1 MKIQDLVFDVIIEN
15 FKSKSQ
21 FDRIVK
27 KWYGDNPT
35 PEQIDKVDKMLSL
48 FMQKQKSLEPS
59 NPTVYSFLTRF
70 DGTYRDEF
78 PIFDPKNLK
87 DASQYTLS
95 QMESL
100 YNDLNDD
107 EVETEGVFAG
117 DNYTSLDKIKAS
129 YELWKGDNYKIID
142 EGSLRVYFIPD
153 QKVSMQF
160 GYYMQAVTE
169 WDSHYLKG
177 NYPNVFNQENKKE
190 IPYVGTM
197 TGAQWCVTGRGTSDS
212 RSNMWGS
219 YRNSRTFYFVIDESK
234 APSGEIKTQTS
245 RYYISALQVDTSIRE
260 GYRITSALND
270 GDISMTWEEVIKIY
284 PQLSEYKEKLV
295 SVKFD
300 VEGEMESRDIVSR
313 INETENNKYEFRR
326 VDKKF
331 KKAHLERGGII
342 TKAHSWRSM
351 PDKLRELYILT
362 TTTRN
367 VLDKYQSTE
376 LMDEIRKKG
385 SEFNLLNK
393 RLKTLGLSGVGYV
406 YDHLMKSEFDTART
420 SLDNENLRLYES
432 KSTHKFGL
440 FDATKATW
448 VTADGVTYNPIY
460 IQPEMASIY
469 IDDEGNQYLVEIFT
483 ENGEP
488 GPTSLY
494 AITPSNEENELVSAH
509 FVSAAK
515 FELLKQKIH
524 SSDDEDI
531 TMISDI
537 NPETDV
543 DIKEIKKG
551 L

>member
-1 MKIQDLVFDVIIEN
+1 MKIQDLVFDVIVEN

-21 FDRIVK
+21 FDRIVR
-27 KWYGDNPT
+27 KWYGENPT
-35 PEQIDKVDKMLSL
+35 PDQINTADKMLSL
-48 FMQKQKSLEPS
+48 FMQKQKSLEPN

-70 DGTYRDEF
+70 DGTYKDEF

-117 DNYTSLDKIKAS
+117 DNYTNLNKIKAS
-129 YELWKGDNYKIID
+129 YELWKGDDHKIID

-169 WDSHYLKG
+169 WDSHYLRG
-177 NYPNVFNQENKKE
+177 NYPDVFTQENKKE

-197 TGAQWCVTGRGTSDS
+197 NGAQWCVTGRGTSDS

-234 APSGEIKTQTS
+234 APESDSSRQVS
-245 RYYISALQVDTSIRE
+245 RYYISALQVDTSLRE

-270 GDISMTWEEVIKIY
+270 GDTPMTWDEVIRIY
-284 PQLSEYKEKLV
+284 PQLSEHKEKLV

-300 VEGEMESRDIVSR
+300 SDGEMESRDVVSR

-331 KKAHLERGGII
+331 KKAFLDRGGVIS
-342 TKAHSWRSM
+342 KANSWKSM

-362 TTTRN
+362 TTQRN
-367 VLDKYQSTE
+367 VLDKFQSYE
-376 LMDEIRKKG
+376 LMNEIRKKG

-393 RLKTLGLSGVGYV
+393 RLKLIGLGGVGHI
-406 YDHLMKSEFDTART
+406 YDHLMKNEFDVART
-420 SLDNENLRLYES
+420 SLDNENIRLYKS
-432 KSTHKFGL
+432 KKTNKLGL
-440 FDATKATW
+440 YNATAAIW
-448 VTADGVTYNPIY
+448 VSSDGVTFEPTYS
-460 IQPEMASIY
+460 E
-469 IDDEGNQYLVEIFT
+469 IDTALYMDNEGKMYVVETFS
-483 ENGEP
+483 EAGEP
-488 GPTSLY
+488 TPTSLY
-494 AITPSNEENELVSAH
+494 CVYPVDEANEYASGHFITAP
-509 FVSAAK
+509 K
-515 FELLKQKIH
+515 FEILKQKIH
-524 SSDDEDI
+524 PSESDDI
-531 TMISDI
+531 TNIDDF

-543 DIKEIKKG
+543 DIKEMKKG